1 MKNKK
6 VLIFRIIFAFSGKK
20 ACNNFQ
26 EDLMKDINFK
36 ALHSGLEAINRTDS
50 VRIMVTRN
58 KDLIETLL
66 KIPVTKIY
74 IKCLY

>member
-6 VLIFRIIFAFSGKK
+6 VLIFRIIFAFSGEK

-26 EDLMKDINFK
+26 EELKKAINFK
-36 ALHSGLEAINRTDS
+36 ALNSDLEAISRTDS
-50 VRIMVTRN
+50 VQIMVTRN

-66 KIPVTKIY
+66 KIPGTKIY
-74 IKCLY
+74 VKCLY